1 MTDNPAPRPPD
12 LPRLLEQIRALF
24 NEGELRDLC
33 VDLGLDYENLG
44 GASKGDKAREL
55 VLLMQRLN
63 RLPELLARVT
73 ALRPHIGVNLQ
84 DLADELRAGDPQRG
98 AILSGLATQFKDYNK
113 KLSEWKELHRQI
125 NVLLTVF
132 DPFRKQI
139 ERFDARPERF
149 DLYALDA
156 NWQTV
161 NLFIGQLLRWAA
173 NIQFIGP
180 PYRDAGGEL
189 SGVEW
194 AVRLGTIGAAIR
206 RHLSAR
212 PAAPTANPDDVWWR
226 RLREETSNLEDAIKQ
241 VLILA
246 DEELRRAAADLYDLS
261 AETLWRS
268 T

>member
-1 MTDNPAPRPPD
+1 MTEAARPPD
-12 LPRLLEQIRALF
+12 LPRLVEQIRALF

-33 VDLGLDYENLG
+33 VDLGLDYENLS
-44 GASKGDKAREL
+44 GAGKGDKAREL

-63 RLPELLARVT
+63 RLPDLLARVT
-73 ALRPHIGVNLQ
+73 ALRPHLGVNLQ
-84 DLADELRAGDPQRG
+84 DLADELRAVAPQRG
-98 AILSGLATQFKDYNK
+98 AELAGLAAQFKDYNK
-113 KLSEWKELHRQI
+113 KLGEWKELHRQM

-161 NLFIGQLLRWAA
+161 NLFIG
-173 NIQFIGP
+173 P

-189 SGVEW
+189 TGVEW
-194 AVRLGTIGAAIR
+194 GVRLGTIGAAIR
-206 RHLSAR
+206 RHLAAR
-212 PAAPTANPDDVWWR
+212 PAQPTANPDDVWWR

-246 DEELRRAAADLYDLS
+246 DEELRKAAADLYDLS

-268 T
+268 A

>member
-1 MTDNPAPRPPD
+1 MTDNPATRPPD
-12 LPRLLEQIRALF
+12 LPRLLEGIRALF

-63 RLPELLARVT
+63 RLPELVDRVRV
-73 ALRPHIGVNLQ
+73 LRPHIGINLQ
-84 DLADELRAGDPQRG
+84 DLADELRAADPQRG
-98 AILSGLATQFKDYNK
+98 AGLAGLAAQFKDYNK
-113 KLSEWKELHRQI
+113 KLGEWKELHRQI

-161 NLFIGQLLRWAA
+161 NLFIGQLLRWATT
-173 NIQFIGP
+173 IQFIGP

-189 SGVEW
+189 TGVEW
-194 AVRLGTIGAAIR
+194 GVRLGTIGAAIR

-212 PAAPTANPDDVWWR
+212 PAQPTANPEDVWWR

-268 T
+268 A